1 MPAALL
7 CFALTALGADGA
19 IDFDTDIVPIL
30 SKAGCN
36 SGACHGAAAGRGG
49 FNLSLFGG
57 DPAADYDAIV
67 RQLEG
72 RRINRADP
80 AASLIL
86 AKPTGMLDHGGDVRL
101 AYDGPQ
107 AKLIADWI
115 AAGAP
120 RIQKRQLV
128 SIDVS
133 PGQMPLAHVP
143 EDFQLQV
150 TARFSDGRERNVTD
164 TAIYWPADE
173 GSVQVDERGR
183 VKVLR
188 AGRQHVLVRY
198 MSQIRVVTITA
209 PLTDEPL
216 GLTTLPRHNW
226 IDDEINQTLVDLG
239 LAPLPRASDAA
250 LLRRVMLDLSGRLPT
265 PDELAAYLAEQRED
279 KYERLVKRLI
289 VSDDFA
295 NYWTYLLGKRFGLGS
310 PTCDFPGSVAFQ
322 KWLRV
327 QLRHETPLDKLAGE
341 IVVAEGDP
349 YTKGAANYHRN
360 RADAAGEASLVAA
373 NFLGVQL
380 ACAECHNH
388 PLDRWTQDDFHGLAA
403 IFDLNR
409 QDFVEQSFRK
419 QVIHPRT
426 GEPAVPRLPGERF
439 INHSPQR
446 RDEFAQWLTAKDNPY
461 FARAQV
467 NWTWKQLLGRGIV
480 EPADD
485 LRDTNPAT
493 HPELLA
499 RLAADFLENDCD
511 LRTTIEQIVCSEA
524 YCRSASTAECH
535 PSAETYY
542 AAYRWRPLSPEVLAD
557 AIDDAVSERS
567 VPLAAFQRAI
577 SRIDNPQRPGA
588 PGAGMMM
595 AGMGNREDL
604 AEILGRCRPA
614 TGCQIVAGE
623 GNQLDQLPAQ
633 LMLLA
638 GVSLSG
644 RITDPGA
651 WLPEVFEQKVPKQ
664 EIITQMY
671 LRTLCREPSER
682 EVAHW
687 QAAIG
692 SGRTRAEREK
702 LEDLFW
708 SLLTSR
714 EFATNH

>member
-1 MPAALL
+1 MQAVYLSIALS
-7 CFALTALGADGA
+7 AIGAD

-57 DPAADYDAIV
+57 DPTADYDAIV

-101 AYDGPQ
+101 EYDGPQ

-115 AAGAP
+115 AAGAT
-120 RIQKRQLV
+120 RTQQRELV

-133 PGQMPLAHVP
+133 PANMPLAHVP
-143 EDFQLQV
+143 DDFQLRV
-150 TARFSDGRERNVTD
+150 TARFSDGSERNVTG
-164 TAIYWPADE
+164 TAVYWPADE
-173 GSVQVDERGR
+173 GSVQVDEGGQ
-183 VKVLR
+183 VNVLR

-198 MSQIRVVTITA
+198 LSQIRVVTITA
-209 PLTDEPL
+209 PLTDKPL
-216 GLTTLPRHNW
+216 GLTTLPRQNW

-239 LAPLPRASDAA
+239 LAPVPRAGDAA
-250 LLRRVMLDLSGRLPT
+250 LLRRVMLDLAGRLPS
-265 PDELAAYLAEQRED
+265 PDEQQAYLTDVRED

-310 PTCDFPGSVAFQ
+310 PTCDAPGMLAFQ
-322 KWLRV
+322 QWLRV
-327 QLRHETPLDKLAGE
+327 RLKRETPLSAMA
-341 IVVAEGDP
+341 AELITAVGDAHR
-349 YTKGAANYHRN
+349 KGAANYHRN
-360 RADAAGEASLVAA
+360 RADAGAEAALMAA

-403 IFDLNR
+403 IFGNLDRGQIVRETAGRGL
-409 QDFVEQSFRK
+409 V
-419 QVIHPRT
+419 HPRT
-426 GEPAVPRLPGERF
+426 GQTAVARLPGERF
-439 INHSPQR
+439 LDSSSTPR
-446 RDEFAQWLTAKDNPY
+446 EDLAAWLVDQGNPY

-467 NWTWKQLLGRGIV
+467 NWLWKQLFGRGIV

-493 HPELLA
+493 HPALLK
-499 RLAADFLENDCD
+499 RLAADFVENDYD
-511 LRTTIEQIVCSEA
+511 LRTTIEQIVLSES
-524 YCRSASTAECH
+524 YCRAASAPQSH
-535 PSAETYY
+535 PSAELYY
-542 AAYRWRPLSPEVLAD
+542 AAYPWRPLSPEVLTD
-557 AIDDAVSERS
+557 AIVDATGTQ
-567 VPLAAFQRAI
+567 FFT
-577 SRIDNPQRPGA
+577 A
-588 PGAGMMM
+588 PGARPHRAIMEVDDSLPG
-595 AGMGNREDL
+595 GLGPGQDRTPDVYEL
-604 AEILGRCRPA
+604 TTLLGRCRPRD
-614 TGCQIVAGE
+614 GCQFAPTE
-623 GNQLDQLPAQ
+623 GNQLDLLSTQLK
-633 LMLLA
+633 L
-638 GVSLSG
+638 LSG
-644 RITDPGA
+644 PALADRISTRGG
-651 WLPEVFEQKVPKQ
+651 WLPTAIENKVEPGPVVA
-664 EIITQMY
+664 EMY
-671 LRTLCREPSER
+671 LRAMSREPSAREAEHWQHALAQEPGKER
-682 EVAHW
+682 EV
-687 QAAIG
+687 
-692 SGRTRAEREK
+692 